1 MLVTIDTLRAD
12 HVGAYGS
19 TLAVTPNIDAMAQR
33 GWVFENTVSAVPLT
47 LPSHSTLLSGLDPLH
62 HGVRNNGRYVF
73 PADRET
79 LATRLKAN
87 GYATGAFVS
96 AVVLDRRFGLSR
108 GFDVYDDQIGRVT
121 EGRNILESERPC
133 RETTAKAISWI
144 KDQKGAF
151 FAWVHLYEPHA
162 PYVARPSDPKNPL
175 DPYSAEVFTAD
186 ACFGDVVRAA
196 QSAAGADLVTAVTSD
211 HGEGLGDHGEM
222 THGLFLYQSTLAVPM
237 ILAGDGVPVGKRT
250 AGLARSADLVPTL
263 MSLLGL
269 VSPTGLDG
277 RDLTKGAGRTE
288 AYAET
293 DYPKGFGWSSLRSWR
308 LGALKLVD
316 APQPELYDLASDP
329 HEEKNLAVEKR
340 ADLRR
345 LEAVLH
351 SAQAT
356 EVRDDARKLDPETEE
371 RLRSLGYVAGA
382 PSLGDDRAVRTD
394 PKDAALWLRQF
405 EEAMTAE
412 ARGDLARSVDLLSSL
427 AKNDPTNT
435 TFQRSLAS
443 ALRRSQR
450 ASEAVQ
456 ILRRAQK
463 ASPRDAE
470 IAHDLSMALSE
481 QGNTVQAIESEQVAV
496 ALDPKDVDAFNHLAT
511 LEAARGD
518 LSAARVAVDQALT
531 LDPNH
536 AVAWSNRGNI
546 ARGQGDVAQAERSY
560 KRAIELAPQTTEAL
574 NGLGVLAVEQGRLD
588 DAAGL
593 LEKVL
598 AIDPAFDEARLNL
611 AVVEAQRGNTVRAR
625 GLATQVATGSGATA
639 LKTKARSFLGTL
651 SGTLK

>member
-1 MLVTIDTLRAD
+1 M
-12 HVGAYGS
+12 GAYGS
-19 TLAVTPNIDAMAQR
+19 NLAVTPNLDAIAQR
-33 GWVFENTVSAVPLT
+33 GWLFENAVSAVPLT

-73 PADRET
+73 PRDRET
-79 LATRLKAN
+79 LATRLKAS

-108 GFDVYDDQIGRVT
+108 GFDVYDDQIRRVT

-144 KDQKGAF
+144 KGQKGAF

-162 PYVARPSDPKNPL
+162 PYAAPPSDPKNTR

-186 ACFGDVVRAA
+186 ACLGDVVRAA
-196 QSAAGADLVTAVTSD
+196 QSAAGAFLVTAVTSD
-211 HGEGLGDHGEM
+211 HGEGLGEHGEM

-237 ILAGDGVPVGKRT
+237 ILVGDGVPAGKRT
-250 AGLARSADLVPTL
+250 AGLARSADLLPTL

-269 VSPTGLDG
+269 VPPAGLDG
-277 RDLTKGAGRTE
+277 RDLRNGARSAE

-308 LGALKLVD
+308 LGSLKLID
-316 APQPELYDLASDP
+316 APRPELYDLSTDP
-329 HEEKNLAVEKR
+329 REETNLATEKR
-340 ADLRR
+340 ADLER
-345 LEAVLH
+345 LEAVLRA
-351 SAQAT
+351 AQTT

-382 PSLGDDRAVRTD
+382 PSSDDERAARTD
-394 PKDAALWLRQF
+394 PKDAVFWLRQF
-405 EEAMTAE
+405 EDAMTAE
-412 ARGDLARSVDLLSSL
+412 ARGDLAASVDFLTAL
-427 AKNDPTNT
+427 AKNDPTNI
-435 TFQRSLAS
+435 TFHRSLAS

-450 ASEAVQ
+450 ASDAVQ
-456 ILRRAQK
+456 ILRRAQR
-463 ASPRDAE
+463 ASPRDPE

-481 QGNTVQAIESEQVAV
+481 QGNTVQAIESDRVAV
-496 ALDPKDVDAFNHLAT
+496 TLDPKFVDAFNHLAT
-511 LEAARGD
+511 LEAATGN
-518 LSAARVAVDQALT
+518 LSAARVAVDHALT
-531 LDPNH
+531 LDANN

-546 ARGQGDVAQAERSY
+546 ARGQGDAAQAERSY
-560 KRAIELAPQTTEAL
+560 KRAIELAPQATEGL

-588 DAAGL
+588 DAAVL

-598 AIDPAFDEARLNL
+598 TLDSTFDEARLNL
-611 AVVEAQRGNTVRAR
+611 AVVEAQRGDLSKAR
-625 GLATQVATGSGATA
+625 DLATLVVKRGRPPA
-639 LKTKARSFLGTL
+639 LQSKAREFLRTL
-651 SGTLK
+651 GPVAH